1 MYVLKRP
8 PQTDDE
14 LYELVYTLWGVKI
27 PREPVCPD
35 HATPFQAFADAF
47 FARAPVAVWKASRG
61 LGGKSRTLAY
71 LTLTEAVVLGA
82 DANLLGGSGAQSQNV
97 HEAMRDGWNFPLAP
111 SHMLLTDNMNEM
123 RLTNTAK
130 VKALMASQR
139 SVRGPHPQRLR
150 LDEID
155 EMDVEILDAALG
167 QPMPTQ
173 EVDSQVVMSSTHQ
186 YPDKTMSEILHRA
199 NMTGWPVYEWSVAQG
214 SMVTTA
220 QGERPI
226 EDVRPSDYVWTRAGW
241 KPVQHVSLMGRQPT
255 LAISLSNGRTLRVT
269 PDHKVATA
277 RGWVRAENLRSGDA
291 LSGFL
296 MVGSAHDAVS
306 PVVAG
311 GDVRVLR
318 GVLMPPW
325 AVGSCDLCGDV
336 GSHDHVLPM
345 TDQPEM
351 VGTNARTLSAQ
362 MVDLLVL
369 GDVANEYAPGESVGA
384 LLPGSAVDDAVAVP
398 GERTAPEPALA
409 GARGSG
415 SDVVGVVDDATGVG
429 AVGAGLASPGGGVDP
444 DRVGLAVDAVHVES
458 IRTGAVVPVY
468 DIGVYDEHEF
478 LVEGVIVH
486 NCWKETSNDVDGWL
500 PKSHIQK
507 VRETVTQRMWEIE
520 YDLQEPTIG
529 SRAFDTEKV
538 EEMFVGYRADPSLP
552 PDDDPGL
559 ATYKHHDVERGEQYE
574 FEPPDLRRGEYVTG
588 ADWAKEQDWTVIA
601 TFRTDCDPWRLVA
614 YSRTRRKPYPL
625 MVKLFNKRLARFPGG
640 AIHDATGLGNVIA
653 DYLDERVKNF
663 IMSGRDRDDMLTE
676 YINAVEKGALVA
688 PKIETAYS
696 EHKYASV
703 EDIYGRGKD
712 NHLPDTVCAMALCWH
727 MRNRITRGVTPAL
740 DLEHEGGGSPWR
752 LG

>member
-1 MYVLKRP
+1 VYVLQRP
-8 PQTDDE
+8 PQNDDE

-27 PREPVCPD
+27 PRTPVCPD

-47 FARAPVAVWKASRG
+47 FGRTPVAIWKASRG

-82 DANLLGGSGAQSQNV
+82 DANILGGSGAQSQNV
-97 HEAMRDGWNFPLAP
+97 HEAMRDGWNFPLSP
-111 SHMLLTDNMNEM
+111 SHMLMTDNMNEM
-123 RLTNTAK
+123 RLSNQAK

-167 QPMPTQ
+167 QPMPT
-173 EVDSQVVMSSTHQ
+173 EEIDSQVVLSSTHQ
-186 YPDKTMSEILHRA
+186 YPDKCVAAGTLVLTRRGEVPVEDVESGDEVMTRKGWRRVKHQMMSGYRPVVRLALSNGRVLTCTDDHRLALLDGTWTIPRWLEPGAALAGLDPRPFTLTGATDAPTSPEVGVVEGMASCAVGLPGVEGRSANSSKDVLPLRGRFQVLDVDTGPVAAQMVDLLAIPQGSDEADERPAVSAAVEVLALDPAVPLGSGPAPDPAPVFVDDAPVTEPVFVVDSHIVRVLQPVYDLEVEDQHEFVAEGVVVHNTMTEMLHRA
-199 NMTGWPVYEWSVAQG
+199 NMSGWPVYEW
-214 SMVTTA
+214 
-220 QGERPI
+220 
-226 EDVRPSDYVWTRAGW
+226 
-241 KPVQHVSLMGRQPT
+241 
-255 LAISLSNGRTLRVT
+255 
-269 PDHKVATA
+269 
-277 RGWVRAENLRSGDA
+277 
-291 LSGFL
+291 
-296 MVGSAHDAVS
+296 
-306 PVVAG
+306 
-311 GDVRVLR
+311 
-318 GVLMPPW
+318 
-325 AVGSCDLCGDV
+325 
-336 GSHDHVLPM
+336 
-345 TDQPEM
+345 
-351 VGTNARTLSAQ
+351 
-362 MVDLLVL
+362 
-369 GDVANEYAPGESVGA
+369 
-384 LLPGSAVDDAVAVP
+384 
-398 GERTAPEPALA
+398 
-409 GARGSG
+409 
-415 SDVVGVVDDATGVG
+415 
-429 AVGAGLASPGGGVDP
+429 
-444 DRVGLAVDAVHVES
+444 
-458 IRTGAVVPVY
+458 
-468 DIGVYDEHEF
+468 
-478 LVEGVIVH
+478 
-486 NCWKETSNDVDGWL
+486 CWKETSNDTDGWL
-500 PKSHIQK
+500 PKSHIK
-507 VRETVTQRMWEIE
+507 RVRETVTQRMWEVE

-538 EEMFVGYRADPSLP
+538 EEMFVGYRADPSIP

-614 YSRTRRKPYPL
+614 FSRTRRKPYPL
-625 MVKLFNKRLARFPGG
+625 MVRLFNKRLERFPGG

-727 MRNRITRGVTPAL
+727 MRNRVTRGVTPVL

-752 LG
+752 MD